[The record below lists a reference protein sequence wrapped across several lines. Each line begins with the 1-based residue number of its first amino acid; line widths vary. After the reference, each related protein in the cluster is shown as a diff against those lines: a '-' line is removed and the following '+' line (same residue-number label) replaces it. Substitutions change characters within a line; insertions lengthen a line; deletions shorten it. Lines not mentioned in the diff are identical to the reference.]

1 MERLIVNVELRLP
14 PKDVK
19 ETQVVLF
26 VLKHL
31 LFVHATKYGVINT
44 GGRYHPSLSW
54 HNAWLTIID
63 ERVNQRTCPYD
74 PGIRKLQ
81 DECTNSSSQSFIYDS
96 LKTIFRI

>member
-14 PKDVK
+14 TKDVK

-31 LFVHATKYGVINT
+31 LFVHATEYGVINT
-44 GGRYHPSLSW
+44 GGRCHPSLSW

-63 ERVNQRTCPYD
+63 E
-74 PGIRKLQ
+74 
-81 DECTNSSSQSFIYDS
+81 
-96 LKTIFRI
+96 

>member
-1 MERLIVNVELRLP
+1 MVSHQTIGIDIASGRQCPPLIVNVELRLP

-31 LFVHATKYGVINT
+31 LFVYATKYGVINT
-44 GGRYHPSLSW
+44 GGRCHPSLSW

-63 ERVNQRTCPYD
+63 E
-74 PGIRKLQ
+74 
-81 DECTNSSSQSFIYDS
+81 
-96 LKTIFRI
+96 

>member
-1 MERLIVNVELRLP
+1 MERLWVNVELRLP
-14 PKDVK
+14 TKDVK

-44 GGRYHPSLSW
+44 GDRCRPSLSW
-54 HNAWLTIID
+54 HNAWLTIIN
-63 ERVNQRTCPYD
+63 EWVNQRTCPYD
-74 PGIRKLQ
+74 PKLQ